1 MYALPAWQQL
11 VLETKHPGFGS
22 SLAFDGH
29 YLEVGQADVE
39 LRTDPVSGAWLY
51 DADALRRATTVNS
64 TFGCMVV
71 RVRPPWFAFA
81 PLSPVSSTQI
91 HYLHRSTGY
100 FMLSVMYIA
109 MVAGMVCARE
119 SQVFDTSAWAE
130 QLLCPSGIA
139 QAAVLSGR
147 VAAIGPQSSLGSPD
161 VAPLWVS
168 GWRVALVNGIA
179 ITLAVSLR
187 TIAPNP
193 QRRTLLEVHEYP
205 LRT

>member
-1 MYALPAWQQL
+1 MAA
-11 VLETKHPGFGS
+11 VGAGAKHPGFGS
-22 SLAFDGH
+22 SLAFDGQ
-29 YLEVGQADVE
+29 YLAVGQADLE
-39 LRTDPVSGAWLY
+39 LRTDPVSGAWVY

-71 RVRPPWFAFA
+71 RVRPPWFPCA
-81 PLSPVSSTQI
+81 PLSPISSI
-91 HYLHRSTGY
+91 PYHYRSTGY
-100 FMLSVMYIA
+100 PMFPVMHIA
-109 MVAGMVCARE
+109 MVAGMACARQ

-168 GWRVALVNGIA
+168 GWRVALANGIA

-193 QRRTLLEVHEYP
+193 QR
-205 LRT
+205 